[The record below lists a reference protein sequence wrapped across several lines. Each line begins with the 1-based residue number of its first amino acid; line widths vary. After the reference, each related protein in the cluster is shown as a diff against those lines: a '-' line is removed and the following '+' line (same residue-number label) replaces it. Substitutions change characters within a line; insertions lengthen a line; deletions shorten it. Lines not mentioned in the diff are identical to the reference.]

1 MNMLKNL
8 HLVISTAVV
17 IPIAF
22 VYGSGNQRIFTWFF
36 DFSPQT
42 TDMHNIFRAIMC
54 LYMGMSALWIVGIL
68 KQAFWKTATTTNLLF
83 MASLALGRLVSFAFD
98 GPPSVVLIIGF
109 VGESLLAILA
119 LANLKKYKTN

>member
-8 HLVISTAVV
+8 HLVISTVVV

-22 VYGSGNQRIFTWFF
+22 VYGSGNERIFTLFF

-54 LYMGMSALWIVGIL
+54 LYLGMSALWIAGII
-68 KQAFWKTATTTNLLF
+68 KQAFWKAATITNLLF